1 MSPDLVGRLEVA
13 KMLGVTTRTVQRYTE
28 RSDFPEPVETLATG
42 RVWRVRDIEKWKKR
56 YLPLPQG
63 RPPKRDR

>member
-1 MSPDLVGRLEVA
+1 MSPDLLGRLEVA
-13 KMLGVTTRTVQRYTE
+13 QMLGVTTRTVQRYTE
-28 RSDFPEPVETLATG
+28 RNDFPEPVETLATG
-42 RVWRVRDIEKWKKR
+42 RVWRQRDIEKWAKR